1 MAKHSDEFD
10 LDDEDF
16 ELDDWGFGDDLEGG
30 DFLSD
35 TPAKN
40 DRNPVL
46 RLGGKFVSGLGKTFV
61 DPNVQRRM
69 IKDNLPDGFT
79 SAFDA
84 GVTGVNAFNDIK
96 RDVDKNLGSIISE
109 AKSTLTRVSPAIEK
123 QLPAA
128 LAKRLNE
135 FTANKGTKAYD
146 SGNYD
151 PDAHERSSGMAEFLE
166 QIEAFK
172 MKEEKTKRNVLN
184 KKEAGT
190 LRNDVT
196 QQRLLDAGN
205 QAQSQTN
212 SILSKILGY
221 HTQVN
226 TNFQMRS
233 LELQYNQFF
242 MARKAVD
249 IGEQGLN
256 LAKDSYDKIIKNT
269 GLPDALK
276 LRTLEHAGFLAKES
290 VINKLNGKFSDTVG
304 SFVNKGVKQ
313 LGENITTKAEELKSA
328 MGDLESMVGM
338 LDMLNGMEDEPPGA
352 REQVIRQLESIFSMI
367 GGIAGTK
374 VESIARKYAEKKS
387 LKTNS
392 KLVRYSDKL
401 KAMMSNGGQ
410 KINSYLNGDTD
421 TGVGLLDNGLRSMIG
436 GAAWNQD
443 SKLTNNNFD
452 DLNESTAI
460 DFKTK
465 RTINEIIPGYLK
477 LMHHELKMIRT
488 GDDSVEATS
497 FDWQRNKFDSD
508 KNIGKRLTE
517 KYTGADSN
525 IAKNADS
532 INRFVE
538 AIDPG
543 KELSR
548 ETRKSLSGLVAK
560 NMANGGSIFDVYTM
574 LNDFNPQGPNGEKQ
588 RAELSAFVEARGI
601 DVGANT
607 SNEIE
612 RARTIKNQSGLADKF
627 YNSFN
632 NATDQS
638 RWDYEDSNEDYQKL
652 IELGFGEQLAAAGL
666 VVQDDD
672 GGWSVNQENIDKKT
686 QRRAYKGFAVGGDTG
701 PGNKYDVK
709 GNVHANEFVVRSEVT
724 KQPGVK
730 SFLNQL
736 NMIGS
741 SALNKTAG
749 YALGGDVQDTS
760 TVVDGGNKAGVTL
773 ESIIEAIRSINPIT
787 HLKEMGQS
795 LRGIE
800 FSSMRELMGNVEQL
814 PQQMRNF
821 YENNIQNAKPT
832 QSLKQQWDRF
842 TDKAKQNK
850 IWDTITGGKK
860 TEVESTQRT
869 ETSEAAKTVSNLKE
883 VLGDQSD
890 GKYQADIYTE
900 DDTVIPK
907 LTIDGFKNGEYFDE
921 ATGAPVESVK
931 DIKGTVVDKLGNI
944 KLHAKDFGKKLISPS
959 TYVSGFLKTTKFGMS
974 TSGKLLGKA
983 TSFLAKHDA
992 WGKLKKGA
1000 KWLKSGISHL
1010 NTDVFIKGE
1019 EEPVLLLK
1027 ELKAGNY
1034 YNGERKQ
1041 ITDYKHITGNIYDT
1055 EGNLVLAEDKY
1066 TGKDLV
1072 GLNGKRLTGFGRKNI
1087 RRITNIAKLGMSGLK
1102 GFNKFRKK
1110 AWQGQFKLLYGAK
1123 DIITG
1128 TRKKTPEQ
1136 LEEERYNEYMM
1147 QNANPDGKDK
1157 YANGWERF
1165 KGKIGD
1171 AQKGTRDYLTGE
1183 RDKRKATEAN
1193 IGQLLDHDGNPVPA
1207 KKDAYDA
1214 LMGWAKSGKDKLVDK
1229 AKDKLGQATGNVKDM
1244 SEQAQYQA
1252 WLAAKTINNP
1262 DRESGKTLTDKGKG
1276 LLDTA
1281 QGKLKTGLDSAKGA
1295 ATDIAEKAR
1304 LEAWYL
1310 KNTINNPDRETGET
1324 LSDKAHGK
1332 LDSVMKKVKESIPDW
1347 LSVSKEDD
1355 EELKRYK
1362 ATLRKYWMEEQKT
1375 KLTGFI
1381 NKGKAQT
1388 KKIDWKA
1395 AEAKVRSLMPTGDDI
1410 RYEAK
1415 KFEMHLSDKGITKAG
1430 VTNSLRAASDKLTAK
1445 VKESIPVWM
1454 SETTEDDEE
1463 VKRYKA
1469 KLREYWVEE
1478 QKTKIAGKAKALKGK
1493 AKVNWTNAQ
1502 KQLESMLPTDEQKAK
1517 FRETVTTFTKDTKAK
1532 GTKALND
1539 AKVKGDKVLK
1549 DAKVHGS
1556 KVLKDVK
1563 EQGGKALKDASKT
1576 AGGILTNGKAK
1587 FSAITGKWGLDKDEK
1602 GPENKNYRD
1611 KGTTRLVRDIHRLL
1625 EERLPKPKKG
1635 IWNDSDGNGF
1645 REGSVEDQLAD
1656 RANKKTDPITG
1667 IAIPKDEKKKPKGLL
1682 GILMGIAGAISTGI
1696 TMIGGFFAKAMG
1708 FGKLIKNWMAKQA
1721 ALKALGGI
1729 AGGGGGG
1736 CCCGG
1741 DGDDYNDRNN
1751 DRNKKRKNRR
1761 RPGRTRTPTRLP
1773 RGAGGAAG
1781 RAGGRLSTRIGAGL
1795 MRGPGL
1801 AKLAGAAVLAGGAG
1815 LAISQGA
1822 NAGEVGGDLA
1832 KESLRATPGVGTA
1845 VDVYDTVNDNEG
1857 SEPGLFNNMWNG
1869 TKDALGLNTKDDV
1882 ATFARD
1888 TAVTTAGMA
1897 AVGGA
1902 ISGGLAGTGLAAG
1915 ALAALG
1921 GPVTLGI
1928 ILGGAAI
1935 YGGIKLYQALEKGD
1949 KPLIAFRMAQYGY
1962 KESSKSEMK
1971 LILKLEDEL
1980 SKLTRVQ
1987 GTTVAF
1993 TKADEAVSIA
2003 IKTLGINTS
2012 SAIQMKYFTEWF
2024 NGRFK
2029 PVYFSWV
2036 AASNTI
2042 KKGGGLAKLDDTL
2055 KPQEKLDLMSTVH
2068 SEVKSLGAYNV
2079 GTSYNAEKA
2088 LLSGDAVDKA
2098 FKSHQNSIEKPQDR
2112 VSKEK
2117 AVAEKQEQESTKST
2131 YWERTKNMF
2140 SSAASD
2146 TGSKLKEV
2154 GKSAVAGANA
2164 VAGSIMN
2171 GVRSAW
2177 DGAKEVASNVVA
2189 TMTGSQKEWQM
2200 KVYQAFK
2207 KAGFSE
2213 QQSRILTAEI
2223 GRENSYNP
2231 KIMFGGHA
2239 DPHSGK
2245 NLGMLSW
2252 QGARTPKLVAFLSQA
2267 GVLDKA
2273 GNMIPS
2279 QAALDA
2285 QAKFIMWEM
2294 NNTHK
2299 KASAEFLGNPNIEY
2313 AKGAYIVGK
2322 KYILWRI
2329 DDPKYGPGGKKNRD
2343 GFYNML
2349 VKQLGGTAAKT
2360 EEVPA
2365 AKAAPRNAAGIP
2377 ITLAKPGTNNTGL
2390 SLDPSKKPNVAG
2402 MAMPGAPKSA
2412 PSGAGILADPKKAAT
2427 VGNSMGKPEDKYA
2440 NNKAIKAAKIAT
2452 QKALG
2457 SSSGYCAKYVANAL
2471 QGAGFKFTR
2480 QNSAFQYHTNGI
2492 MKGMGFVAIN
2502 ANTAYQCGDVAVWPA
2517 HGGKGGGGIHGHIQ
2531 IYNGKNWVS
2540 DFIQK
2545 NFIPGPAYRSSTPTL
2560 YRDKELVGAN
2570 VQTVVDSNKAAGEM
2584 GSDNNGVDTQS
2595 PGGAVAANMSKYSGK
2610 TIGDVIKLRKEAGVK
2625 IYGADG
2631 AVSDYVPG
2639 AAAGTK
2645 AIPSTA
2651 TKTSTT
2657 SPTNTAN
2664 QTSSKP
2670 TIMPGIAGFVAT
2682 KPATTKDMLS
2692 STSGGT
2698 TVDNEKAKAA
2708 HEIEATKAAKGNP
2721 IDSQNPTAMRNAQM
2735 ASSTSS
2741 VGNTSSNFPAESIRL
2756 FNSMDSK
2763 LSQVVTAL
2771 NKIAVISQDG
2781 VKAQVQASNK
2791 QTEALG
2797 ATAKAITTV
2806 STAVMAKPNEKSEDK
2821 KTNVLKAGVIGAG
2834 KPQPVSVLS

>member
-151 PDAHERSSGMAEFLE
+151 PDAQERSSGMAEFLE

-900 DDTVIPK
+900 DDAVIPK

-1207 KKDAYDA
+1207 KKDAYDS

-1469 KLREYWVEE
+1469 KLRDYWVEE
-1478 QKTKIAGKAKALKGK
+1478 QKAKIAGKAKALKGK

-1502 KQLESMLPTDEQKAK
+1502 KQLESMLPTDEQKTK
-1517 FRETVTTFTKDTKAK
+1517 FKETAANFTKDTKAK
-1532 GTKALND
+1532 GTKAL
-1539 AKVKGDKVLK
+1539 K

-1556 KVLKDVK
+1556 KVLK
-1563 EQGGKALKDASKT
+1563 GASET
-1576 AGGILTNGKAK
+1576 ASGILTSGKAK
-1587 FSAITGKWGLDKDEK
+1587 FSAVTGKWGLDKDEK

-1611 KGTTRLVRDIHRLL
+1611 KGSTRLVRDIHRLL

-1667 IAIPKDEKKKPKGLL
+1667 IAMPKDEKKKPKGLL

-1696 TMIGGFFAKAMG
+1696 AMIGGFFAKAMS
-1708 FGKLIKNWMAKQA
+1708 FGKLIKGWMTKQA

-1741 DGDDYNDRNN
+1741 DGDDYNDR
-1751 DRNKKRKNRR
+1751 DKKRKKRKTRR

-1822 NAGEVGGDLA
+1822 NAGEVGGDVA
-1832 KESLRATPGVGTA
+1832 KESLRAAPGVGTA
-1845 VDVYDTVNDNEG
+1845 VDLYDAVNDTPEDTVDD
-1857 SEPGLFNNMWNG
+1857 EPGLFNNMWDG

-1882 ATFARD
+1882 ASFARD

-2003 IKTLGINTS
+2003 IKTLGINTA
-2012 SAIQMKYFTEWF
+2012 SAIQMKYFPEWF

-2029 PVYFSWV
+2029 PIYFSWV

-2042 KKGGGLAKLDDTL
+2042 KKGSGLGKLDETL

-2117 AVAEKQEQESTKST
+2117 ADATKQEVESQKST
-2131 YWERTKNMF
+2131 YWEKTKNMF
-2140 SSAASD
+2140 SSAAEGVSNVWD
-2146 TGSKLKEV
+2146 KTKSVASSVWDGTKNVASSV
-2154 GKSAVAGANA
+2154 GTSISNGITNLGNAAAGAFEQVKAMSGTNKEKYNN
-2164 VAGSIMN
+2164 I
-2171 GVRSAW
+2171 RSAAVKAG
-2177 DGAKEVASNVVA
+2177 DPHPDVVA
-2189 TMTGSQKEWQM
+2189 AQWALESGWG
-2200 KVYQAFK
+2200 K
-2207 KAGFSE
+2207 K
-2213 QQSRILTAEI
+2213 Q
-2223 GRENSYNP
+2223 
-2231 KIMFGGHA
+2231 
-2239 DPHSGK
+2239 SGK
-2245 NLGMLSW
+2245 NNYFGIKA
-2252 QGARTPKLVAFLSQA
+2252 GKGEAGTAVRTREVYSGKNVMITDKFKDYNSLEEGIADRVAFIKRNPRYT
-2267 GVLDKA
+2267 KA
-2273 GNMIPS
+2273 GYFAATTPF
-2279 QAALDA
+2279 QAATALQRGGYATDPNYA
-2285 QAKFIMWEM
+2285 TLIGKIIKGCGYDPSATSAA
-2294 NNTHK
+2294 NSS
-2299 KASAEFLGNPNIEY
+2299 KAP
-2313 AKGAYIVGK
+2313 GAAA
-2322 KYILWRI
+2322 
-2329 DDPKYGPGGKKNRD
+2329 
-2343 GFYNML
+2343 
-2349 VKQLGGTAAKT
+2349 VKPPEAA
-2360 EEVPA
+2360 P
-2365 AKAAPRNAAGIP
+2365 KAAPRNAAGIP

-2540 DFIQK
+2540 DFIQRS
-2545 NFIPGPAYRSSTPTL
+2545 FVPGKYYGNSTPTL

-2610 TIGDVIKLRKEAGVK
+2610 TIGEVLKKRKEAGVK

-2631 AVSDYVPG
+2631 AVTDYTPG

-2645 AIPSTA
+2645 AIPTTTS
-2651 TKTSTT
+2651 KTSVT
-2657 SPTNTAN
+2657 SPNNTAN
-2664 QTSSKP
+2664 HTSSKP